1 MRGRDG
7 VRVEEKGRGRRRALK
22 VACRGAPFFFVKEK
36 KGEKGRGWGEEPPG
50 KNSSSLCSS
59 SLSRAVESRG
69 EVVRRRWERQL
80 EEVVRP
86 ITLSDEGAF
95 FTFPSS
101 RSQPEHGEK
110 KHDFREAH
118 KRHHSASRGLSRS
131 REGCSPCVATVR
143 RGEQG
148 EAPRARGASDV
159 AGESPAR
166 SFFHSSS
173 SIASRRRKE
182 KLRARAPSALS
193 RRSLASSA
201 CALTQDNVT
210 FFLTNIKTGFIA
222 PFRGSFRWNCGAV
235 VGCRHELSPC
245 RSGCCCELFVGQPR
259 RPST

>member
-1 MRGRDG
+1 M
-7 VRVEEKGRGRRRALK
+7 EEKGRGRRRALK

-36 KGEKGRGWGEEPPG
+36 KGEKGRRWGEEPPG

-95 FTFPSS
+95 SLFPLLARS
-101 RSQPEHGEK
+101 RSTEK
-110 KHDFREAH
+110 KNTTFAKLTKD
-118 KRHHSASRGLSRS
+118 
-131 REGCSPCVATVR
+131 TM
-143 RGEQG
+143 
-148 EAPRARGASDV
+148 APRG
-159 AGESPAR
+159 GSPAR
-166 SFFHSSS
+166 ARDAAPVSRPSDGENKVRHRVLEARATSLGNHPRVRFFHSSS

-210 FFLTNIKTGFIA
+210 FFLPNIKTGFIA

>member
-1 MRGRDG
+1 M
-7 VRVEEKGRGRRRALK
+7 EEKGRGRRRALK

-118 KRHHSASRGLSRS
+118 KRHHGASRGLSRS

-166 SFFHSSS
+166 SFFSFVLLHCIPKKKRKTPRPRSLRPLPSFS
-173 SIASRRRKE
+173 RLFRLRAHTRQRHLFSDKHKNRFYRPLPRLLPLELRGRRRMPP
-182 KLRARAPSALS
+182 R
-193 RRSLASSA
+193 
-201 CALTQDNVT
+201 T
-210 FFLTNIKTGFIA
+210 FSMPQRL
-222 PFRGSFRWNCGAV
+222 
-235 VGCRHELSPC
+235 L
-245 RSGCCCELFVGQPR
+245 L
-259 RPST
+259 